1 MIELNLP
8 KYNFKIKETLTKLQI
23 YDEIRKKYLVLTP
36 EEWVR
41 QNFVKYM
48 VNELNYPKGLMA
60 IEKGLKVN
68 KLQRRTDVVV
78 YNKAMNPMLIV
89 ECKATDVKITQE
101 TFNQIANYNIA
112 LKVPYLVVTNGL
124 NHYISKIDFKDKS
137 YLFIDEIPKF
147 EQL

>member
-23 YDEIRKKYLVLTP
+23 YDDIRKKYLVLTP